1 MTCGLESGFSE
12 DVFAFRISASIS
24 ARLRQAVPSTPNA
37 AQRNTFQPSLTVM
50 KTNTRILYRIAVAA
64 TVISLIATT
73 FDAQAALVSANTITN
88 DAKTVGLFFDPPL
101 TLPSATNIANYAVLT
116 KTGTLP
122 VTSAILQTNAQFVTL
137 TLSAGVSEF
146 FYLRVTNL
154 VDTATN
160 TISEESLC
168 YISDY
173 GSTDI
178 GVVGDPNPTGKVY
191 TAHSDMFEVTVG
203 GSRIG
208 GTSDRFHF
216 IYRSVIGNFDMSTK
230 VTRLDQADAQSKAGI
245 MARESL
251 AVGSR
256 TIQTYFT
263 PTGGSNEVEVSFRG
277 TNNGATTDSGFQ
289 VGARASASSNSW
301 LRLTR
306 VGNVFTAYHNSDGGT
321 NWNISG
327 VMTQLFST
335 NMVIGLATAS
345 NTTNG
350 TPTTA
355 GFVSFRTTGT
365 RPGDSTLPT
374 LTGSVVGTNLVLNW
388 LRTPRDYMIEA
399 CTNLL
404 ASPTNWAF
412 LLFPVLEVSTNGRSM
427 EVPLNFAPGSLFMR
441 LRRVERLIPD
451 PPLVLSTG
459 IVLSPELGLSDA
471 TGVGGTLC
479 SSASYPVLAAYADT
493 LPSGQIIAAK
503 GTPVTFTTA
512 GSDSLVDTVIQVRLP
527 NGVTKVCDDDSGGD
541 RKARVITSTTQAN
554 LTNNYSIIV
563 APRSSSAAGYSATGV
578 MRVTVT
584 Y

>member
-1 MTCGLESGFSE
+1 MQMRSE
-12 DVFAFRISASIS
+12 FQLPFLQNYIKLSPAHRTQFRQI
-24 ARLRQAVPSTPNA
+24 RFN
-37 AQRNTFQPSLTVM
+37 QPYSTVM
-50 KTNTRILYRIAVAA
+50 KTHTPIMCRLSVMF
-64 TVISLIATT
+64 VLSLMASMLN
-73 FDAQAALVSANTITN
+73 APAALVSANTITN
-88 DAKTVGLFFDPPL
+88 DAKTIGLFFDPAL
-101 TLPSATNIANYAVLT
+101 TLPSATNLANYSVLT

-122 VTSAILQTNAQFVTL
+122 VTSVVVQTNAQFVTL
-137 TLSAGVSEF
+137 TLSTGVTEF

-178 GVVGDPNPTGKVY
+178 GVVGDPNPTGKVH
-191 TAHSDMFEVTVG
+191 TAHSDVFEVTVG

-216 IYRSVIGNFDMSTK
+216 IYRAAIGDFDMSTM

-245 MARESL
+245 LARESL
-251 AVGSR
+251 AIGSR
-256 TIQTYFT
+256 TLQTYLT
-263 PTGGSNEVEVSFRG
+263 PTGGSNEVEVAVR
-277 TNNGATTDSGFQ
+277 ATTNGTTTDAGFQ
-289 VGARASASSNSW
+289 IGPRAVASSNSW
-301 LRLTR
+301 LRLKR

-321 NWNISG
+321 NWNVSG
-327 VMTQLFST
+327 VTTQAFSST
-335 NMVIGLATAS
+335 LLIGLAAAS

-355 GFVSFRTTGT
+355 GFAAFQTTGV
-365 RPGDSTLPT
+365 RPGDNVLPT

-399 CTNLL
+399 STNLF

-427 EVPLNFAPGSLFMR
+427 DVPLNFAPGSLFMR

-451 PPLVLSTG
+451 PPLILTTG
-459 IVLSPELGLSDA
+459 IVLSPGTGGLVDA
-471 TGVGGTLC
+471 TGAGGTLC
-479 SSASYPVLAAYADT
+479 SSASYPVLAAFADT
-493 LPSGQIIAAK
+493 LPSGQVIAAK

-512 GSDSLVDTVIQVRLP
+512 GSDSLVDTVMQVRLP